1 MTSAA
6 PAATPPTRALPA
18 TTPGWLT
25 KVRPATAGRVLVL
38 TAIASAAA
46 DPVVDPDSFWHLA
59 TGKLILRTREI
70 PTVDPFSWTA
80 PGRKWIAHEW
90 LTEILFA
97 VLHGV
102 GRWPALVAYAV
113 VTITLSWAIVAGT
126 CRRLGASA
134 GWTNAIT
141 LFAALSCLHTW
152 GARPQMLSLL
162 FGAIYADL
170 FVRAWQGRPKLLW
183 WCVPIMLVWCNA
195 HGGYM
200 FGIASLLLFVCGLVA
215 ERVVARVLPAMR
227 RGADAVSPDLLRH
240 GLPTLVG
247 TIAISLVNPNGI
259 DGFLYPFSYLGD
271 NASTRYIEEW
281 FSPTFTR
288 LQWWPFFALLALA
301 AGALWK
307 QRRSMPIYAAVGMA
321 IYGALGIQSVRNITQ
336 FSFFAAP
343 FLALSLTAASSAV
356 RARNVAGG
364 RVPTSSSGTGPAKS
378 PGAVSAVLPMAAL
391 ISAVAIGALGLVN
404 LAPQATATAQA
415 NEFPAA
421 ASRYLRANPT
431 TNLYNQYDWG
441 GYLLWSLP
449 QPIGIDG
456 RPDMYGDAFVDRY
469 VATWNTRAGW
479 EKDIENAD
487 VRSVLGRPEAPL
499 VTKLRARTASWRVAY
514 EDRQAVLLVKRP

>member
-6 PAATPPTRALPA
+6 PAATPSTRGVPT

-59 TGKLILRTREI
+59 TGKLILKTREI
-70 PTVDPFSWTA
+70 PKSDPFSWTA

-90 LTEILFA
+90 LTEILFGL
-97 VLHGV
+97 LHAV
-102 GRWPALVAYAV
+102 GRWPAIVAYAV
-113 VTITLSWAIVAGT
+113 VTITVSWAIVAQT
-126 CRRLGASA
+126 CRRLGAGA

-141 LFAALSCLHTW
+141 LLAALSCLHTW

-200 FGIASLLLFVCGLVA
+200 FGIASLMLFVCGLVA
-215 ERVVARVLPAMR
+215 ERVVRRILPAMR
-227 RGADAVSPDLLRH
+227 GGAGTVSSDLLRH
-240 GLPTLVG
+240 GFLALIA
-247 TIAISLVNPNGI
+247 TIAVSLVNPNGV

-281 FSPTFTR
+281 FSPTLTR
-288 LQWWPFFALLALA
+288 LQWWPFFLLLALA
-301 AGALWK
+301 TVAAWK
-307 QRRSMPIYAAVGMA
+307 MRRSMPIYAVVGMT
-321 IYGALGIQSVRNITQ
+321 IFGALGIQSVRNITQ

-343 FLALSLTAASSAV
+343 FLALSLSSASSAA
-356 RARNVAGG
+356 RARTAANG
-364 RVPTSSSGTGPAKS
+364 RPPSSS
-378 PGAVSAVLPMAAL
+378 PGAISAVLPMAAL
-391 ISAVAIGALGLVN
+391 VSAFGIGSLGLVN
-404 LAPQATATAQA
+404 LAPQATANAQA
-415 NEFPAA
+415 KEFPTA
-421 ASRYLRANPT
+421 ASTYLRANPT

-441 GYLLWSLP
+441 GYLIWSLR
-449 QPIGIDG
+449 QPVGIDG

-469 VATWNTRAGW
+469 VTTWNARAGW
-479 EKDIENAD
+479 EKDLDRAD
-487 VRSVLGRPEAPL
+487 VRSVLGRPDAPL
-499 VTKLRARTASWRVAY
+499 VTKLRARTTSWRVAY
-514 EDRQAVLLVKRP
+514 EDHQAVLLVKLR

>member
-6 PAATPPTRALPA
+6 PAATPSNRAVPA
-18 TTPGWLT
+18 TAPGWLT

-59 TGKLILRTREI
+59 TGKLILKTREI
-70 PTVDPFSWTA
+70 PKSDPFSWTA
-80 PGRKWIAHEW
+80 PGRKWVAHEW
-90 LTEILFA
+90 LTEILFGL
-97 VLHGV
+97 LHAI

-113 VTITLSWAIVAGT
+113 VTITISWAIVART
-126 CRRLGASA
+126 CRRLGASG
-134 GWTNAIT
+134 GWTNAVT
-141 LFAALSCLHTW
+141 LLAALSCLHTW

-183 WCVPIMLVWCNA
+183 WCVPIMLIWCNA

-215 ERVVARVLPAMR
+215 ERVVARVVPTIR
-227 RGADAVSPDLLRH
+227 SGAAAVPSELLRH
-240 GLPTLVG
+240 STLALVA

-281 FSPTFTR
+281 FSPTFAR
-288 LQWWPFFALLALA
+288 LQWWPFFALLVVGAVA
-301 AGALWK
+301 AWK
-307 QRRSMPIYAAVGMA
+307 MRRSMPIYAVVGMA

-343 FLALSLTAASSAV
+343 FLALALTSASIAV
-356 RARNVAGG
+356 RARNSADSRSPV
-364 RVPTSSSGTGPAKS
+364 SS
-378 PGAVSAVLPMAAL
+378 GAVSAVLPMAAL
-391 ISAVAIGALGLVN
+391 ISAVGIGVLGLVN

-421 ASRYLRANPT
+421 AARFLQANPT
-431 TNLYNQYDWG
+431 VNLYNQYDWG
-441 GYLLWSLP
+441 GYLLWSLK
-449 QPIGIDG
+449 QPVGIDG
-456 RPDMYGDAFVDRY
+456 RPDMYGDTFVDRY
-469 VATWNTRAGW
+469 VATWNAQAGW
-479 EKDIENAD
+479 EDDIDRAD
-487 VRSVLGRPEAPL
+487 VRSVLGRPDAPL
-499 VTKLRARTASWRVAY
+499 VTKLRARTTSWRVAY
-514 EDRQAVLLVKRP
+514 EDRQAVLLVKLS

>member
-6 PAATPPTRALPA
+6 PAATPPTRAVSAP
-18 TTPGWLT
+18 TPGWLT

-38 TAIASAAA
+38 TAIGAAAA

-59 TGKLILRTREI
+59 TGKLILKTTEI
-70 PTVDPFSWTA
+70 PKVDPFSWTA
-80 PGRKWIAHEW
+80 PGRSWIAHEW
-90 LTEILFA
+90 LTEILFG
-97 VLHGV
+97 VLYNI
-102 GRWPALVAYAV
+102 GRWPALVAYAI
-113 VTITLSWAIVAGT
+113 VTITLSWAIIAGT

-134 GWTNAIT
+134 GWTNAVT

-200 FGIASLLLFVCGLVA
+200 FGITLLLLFFCGLVA
-215 ERVVARVLPAMR
+215 ERLAVRVLPSWRVGVAH
-227 RGADAVSPDLLRH
+227 VPSSLLAH
-240 GLPTLVG
+240 SFFALVA

-281 FSPTFTR
+281 FSPTFAR
-288 LQWWPFFALLALA
+288 LQWWPFFTLLAIGA
-301 AGALWK
+301 ASIVKL
-307 QRRSMPIYAAVGMA
+307 RRRIPIYAVVGMVV
-321 IYGALGIQSVRNITQ
+321 YGALGIQSVRNITQ

-343 FLALSLTAASSAV
+343 FLALSLTHATTAV
-356 RARNVAGG
+356 RAANAANAAGK
-364 RVPTSSSGTGPAKS
+364 SSSQGS
-378 PGAVSAVLPMAAL
+378 VSAVLPMAAL
-391 ISAVAIGALGLVN
+391 ISALGIAVLSVPN
-404 LAPQATATAQA
+404 LTPQATANGQA
-415 NEFPAA
+415 NDFPLAA
-421 ASRYLRANPT
+421 AAFLRANPT

-441 GYLLWSLP
+441 GFLIWSLK
-449 QPIGIDG
+449 QPVGIDG

-469 VATWNTRAGW
+469 VATWNAQSGW
-479 EKDIENAD
+479 EKDIERAN
-487 VRSVLGRPEAPL
+487 VRSVLGRPDAPL
-499 VTKLRARTASWRVAY
+499 VIKLRARTNEWTIAF
-514 EDRQAVLLVKRP
+514 EDRQAVVLVKTP

>member
-1 MTSAA
+1 MSSAA
-6 PAATPPTRALPA
+6 PAATPSTRAVPA
-18 TTPGWLT
+18 TPGWLT

-46 DPVVDPDSFWHLA
+46 DPVIDPDSFWHLA
-59 TGKLILRTREI
+59 TGKLILKTREI
-70 PTVDPFSWTA
+70 PKSDTFSWTA

-90 LTEILFA
+90 LTEILFGL
-97 VLHGV
+97 LHAV

-113 VTITLSWAIVAGT
+113 VTITVSWAIVAGT
-126 CRRLGASA
+126 CRRLGAGA
-134 GWTNAIT
+134 GWSNAVT

-162 FGAIYADL
+162 FGAIFADL

-200 FGIASLLLFVCGLVA
+200 FGIAALLLFVCGLVS
-215 ERVVARVLPAMR
+215 ERVVGKVLPSIR
-227 RGADAVSPDLLRH
+227 SGADAVSSHLLRH
-240 GLPTLVG
+240 GLLALVA
-247 TIAISLVNPNGI
+247 TIAISLVNPNGV
-259 DGFLYPFSYLGD
+259 DGFVYPFSYLGD

-281 FSPTFTR
+281 FSPTFAR

-301 AGALWK
+301 AVVAWK
-307 QRRSMPIYAAVGMA
+307 MRRSIPIYAVVGMA

-343 FLALSLTAASSAV
+343 FLALSLTSASSAV
-356 RARNVAGG
+356 RAKNVADGQP
-364 RVPTSSSGTGPAKS
+364 VSSS
-378 PGAVSAVLPMAAL
+378 PGAVWAVLPMAAL
-391 ISAVAIGALGLVN
+391 ISAVSIGALGLMN
-404 LAPQATATAQA
+404 LSPQATANAQA
-415 NEFPAA
+415 KEFPAA

-441 GYLLWSLP
+441 GFLLWSLK

-456 RPDMYGDAFVDRY
+456 RPDMYGDSFVDRY
-469 VATWNTRAGW
+469 VATWNTRTGW
-479 EKDIENAD
+479 ENDIVRAD
-487 VRSVLGRPEAPL
+487 VRSVLGRPDAPL
-499 VTKLRARTASWRVAY
+499 VTKLRARTTSWRVAY
-514 EDRQAVLLVKRP
+514 EDRQAVLLVKLP

>member
-1 MTSAA
+1 M
-6 PAATPPTRALPA
+6 
-18 TTPGWLT
+18 
-25 KVRPATAGRVLVL
+25 KVRPATAGRTLVL

-59 TGKLILRTREI
+59 TGKLILKTREI
-70 PTVDPFSWTA
+70 PKSDPFSWTA

-90 LTEILFA
+90 LTEIVFGL
-97 VLHGV
+97 LHAV

-113 VTITLSWAIVAGT
+113 VTITVSWAIVAGT
-126 CRRLGASA
+126 CRRLGAAA
-134 GWTNAIT
+134 GWTNAVT
-141 LFAALSCLHTW
+141 LLAALSCLHTW

-200 FGIASLLLFVCGLVA
+200 FGIASLLLFTCGLVA

-227 RGADAVSPDLLRH
+227 SGAVAVSSDLLRH
-240 GLPTLVG
+240 GSLALVA
-247 TIAISLVNPNGI
+247 TIAISLANPNGV

-281 FSPTFTR
+281 FSPTLAR
-288 LQWWPFFALLALA
+288 LQWWPFFVLLAVA
-301 AGALWK
+301 AVAASKL
-307 QRRSMPIYAAVGMA
+307 RRSMPIYAIVGMA

-336 FSFFAAP
+336 FSLFAAP
-343 FLALSLTAASSAV
+343 FLALSLTSASGAV
-356 RARNVAGG
+356 RARNVANG
-364 RVPTSSSGTGPAKS
+364 PSSPSS
-378 PGAVSAVLPMAAL
+378 PSAISAVLPMAAL
-391 ISAVAIGALGLVN
+391 VSAIGIGALGLAN
-404 LAPQATATAQA
+404 LAPQATANAQA

-421 ASRYLRANPT
+421 ATRYLQANPT

-441 GYLLWSLP
+441 GYLLWSLK
-449 QPIGIDG
+449 QPVGIDG

-469 VATWNTRAGW
+469 VATWNTRPGW
-479 EKDIENAD
+479 EEDIERAD
-487 VRSVLGRPEAPL
+487 VRSVLGRPDAPL
-499 VTKLRARTASWRVAY
+499 VTKLRARTTAWRVAY
-514 EDRQAVLLVKRP
+514 EDRQAVLLVKRT